1 MEITRSE
8 RDGCLELAVKGRLD
22 GYWAQHLTAAL
33 DDVMREGIHRA
44 RLNLAQT
51 TYISSAGIRVLVQ
64 AYKQF
69 GAVAGSLGVVEP
81 SPSVR
86 QVLELAGLGQLLA
99 APAAAAPAAAA
110 DAPQRRAAAGCLF
123 EIYEAEPHAA
133 LVCRPAGTAAFAESG
148 CQTLALGTD
157 IFALGVGAFG
167 EGYSACRERFG
178 EFLAVAGNAACQPT
192 DGTNCADYMVA
203 SGGFVPRITALAGI
217 ACRGRFGKLLRF
229 ESDPAS
235 GPAALS
241 GIVETCLEAAGGAPA
256 GPAGIVMVAESAG
269 LLGASLK
276 RSPAGGAP
284 SGTAGIF
291 AHPGVRDWISFS
303 PERGHARSVAVV
315 AGVAAPGGTPPPG
328 LAPMLRP
335 IGGASGHFH
344 AAVFGYHPL
353 QKGRIALQPTVS
365 RLFDTGGI
373 KAVLHLL
380 HDDRAASAV
389 ESEFLRGAC
398 WVGPIERILGPEET
412 L

>member
-1 MEITRSE
+1 MEITRNE
-8 RDGCLELAVKGRLD
+8 REGCLELAVKGRLD

-33 DDVMREGIHRA
+33 DDVMREGIHRT

-69 GAVAGSLGVVEP
+69 GAVAGSLAVVEP
-81 SPSVR
+81 SPAVR

-99 APAAAAPAAAA
+99 APAAAAPTAAA
-110 DAPQRRAAAGCLF
+110 DAFERREAAGCLF

-133 LVCRPAGTAAFAESG
+133 LVCRPSGTAAFEESG

-203 SGGFVPRITALAGI
+203 SGGFVPRVTALAGI

-241 GIVETCLEAAGGAPA
+241 GIVETCLEVAGGAPS

-276 RSPAGGAP
+276 RSPAGGA
-284 SGTAGIF
+284 GMF
-291 AHPGVRDWISFS
+291 AHPGVREWISFS
-303 PERGHARSVAVV
+303 PERSHARSVAVV
-315 AGVAAPGGTPPPG
+315 AGVAAGPGGGTPPPG
-328 LAPMLRP
+328 LAPLLRL
-335 IGGASGHFH
+335 IGGAAGASGHFH

-373 KAVLHLL
+373 KAVQHLL
-380 HDDRAASAV
+380 HDDRAAAAV

-398 WVGPIERILGPEET
+398 WVGPIERILSPEET